1 MNVFFE
7 ESGSF
12 KAGSVLSRQG
22 DAFQVE
28 LPGGRRAKVRA
39 KDVLIEFEKP
49 TAAEL
54 MQQADALA
62 QEIDLDFLWECAPD
76 DEFPFA
82 TLGAEYFGA
91 SFGAIERAAL
101 VLRMPHAGLIA
112 AFEACPLI
120 AILRGVTPA
129 DAADHGQAL
138 YEAGFRIVEVPLNS
152 PQPFDSI
159 SAIRKVLPA
168 DAIVGAG
175 TVLHPLFVD
184 DVKAA
189 GGELIVMPHS
199 DPEVVIA
206 AKARGLACAPG
217 VATPTEAFIA
227 LKNGADVLKMFPAE
241 QLGCQVVKAC
251 RSGSPLSRC
260 AKTRATCCS
269 GSHRTSRFS
278 ICRQAAH
285 SASSTS
291 SPV

>member
-1 MNVFFE
+1 MQPHIN
-7 ESGSF
+7 
-12 KAGSVLSRQG
+12 
-22 DAFQVE
+22 
-28 LPGGRRAKVRA
+28 LP
-39 KDVLIEFEKP
+39 
-49 TAAEL
+49 
-54 MQQADALA
+54 
-62 QEIDLDFLWECAPD
+62 AP
-76 DEFPFA
+76 
-82 TLGAEYFGA
+82 Y
-91 SFGAIERAAL
+91 
-101 VLRMPHAGLIA
+101 MPHAGLIT

-159 SAIRKVLPA
+159 AAIRKVLPA

-175 TVLHPLFVD
+175 TVLHPRFVD

-189 GGELIVMPHS
+189 GGELVVMPHS

-241 QLGCQVVKAC
+241 QLGCQVVKAW
-251 RSGSPLSRC
+251 RAVIAAEVPLVPVGGITPDNMGPFLSAGANGFGLGSALYKPGQSAAVTASH
-260 AKTRATCCS
+260 AKAFINGLRIARA
-269 GSHRTSRFS
+269 G
-278 ICRQAAH
+278 AKK
-285 SASSTS
+285 
-291 SPV
+291 